1 MSFKKLKLS
10 APLLKAIA
18 ESEYTTPTP
27 IQEKSIPVALSGKDL
42 LARAQTG
49 TGKTASYTLPLLHRL
64 DNGRIT
70 PANTTRALILVPTRE
85 LAIQVAQS
93 IQTYGKH
100 VSVRCTVVYGGV
112 KINPQMMRLR
122 RGTDILVATPGRLL
136 DLYNKNAVRF
146 NALETL
152 VLDEADRMLD
162 LGFADEL
169 QAILQLLP
177 PKRQTLLFS
186 ATFSPTIRHLAKQM
200 SKSSIEIEIESK
212 ESTVPAVRQW
222 MIPVDKKSKP
232 ELLLQLLEQHQWS
245 RALVFVL
252 TKKGADRM
260 VTFLQRSGIV
270 CAAIHGDKSQR
281 LRTKA
286 LTDFKAHRIA
296 VLVATDV
303 AARGLDIDA
312 MPVVLNV
319 DLPIV
324 ASDYIHRVGR
334 TARAGASGEAISLV
348 CADEHKQLISIEQ
361 LLGQLIKREY
371 EPGFEPNHE
380 VPASP
385 SPTRPVKPK
394 KPKKNKKIAFKKAAS
409 KRTSSKKTSS
419 KNKNTANNRNTNR
432 KRKKVSRRVKRSE

>member
-1 MSFKKLKLS
+1 MQASELSMSFNNLKLS
-10 APLLKAIA
+10 APLLKAIT
-18 ESEYTTPTP
+18 ESDYKNPTP
-27 IQEKSIPVALSGKDL
+27 IQAEAIPVVLSGKDL

-64 DNGRIT
+64 DNGRLT

-85 LAIQVAQS
+85 LAIQVGQS

-100 VSVRCTVVYGGV
+100 CSVRCVVAYGGV

-136 DLYNKNAVRF
+136 DLYEKNAVRF
-146 NALETL
+146 SPLETL

-162 LGFADEL
+162 LGFAEEL
-169 QAILQLLP
+169 GAILQLLP
-177 PKRQTLLFS
+177 QKRQTLLFS
-186 ATFSPTIRHLAKQM
+186 ATFAPAIRHLAKQM
-200 SKSSIEIEIESK
+200 SKTPVEVEIASK
-212 ESTVPAVRQW
+212 ESTVPAVKQW

-232 ELLLQLLEQHQWS
+232 ELLLHLLEQHQWS

-286 LTDFKAHRIA
+286 LEDFKAHRIA

-312 MPVVLNV
+312 MPVVLNA

-348 CADEHKQLISIEQ
+348 CADEHKQLINIEQ
-361 LLGQLIKREY
+361 LLGQRIRREY
-371 EPGFEPNHE
+371 ESGFEPGHE
-380 VPASP
+380 VPESP
-385 SPTRPVKPK
+385 SPTRPIKPK
-394 KPKKNKKIAFKKAAS
+394 KPKKNKKV
-409 KRTSSKKTSS
+409 TSKKKTATAKTS
-419 KNKNTANNRNTNR
+419 TNNRNTNR
-432 KRKKVSRRVKRSE
+432 KRKKVSTRVKR